1 MLSPFILI
9 FQFFDN
15 FEIQLVSEV
24 ESLQNCIFRLDP
36 RFVSEA
42 DYDRFYR
49 LKIKLDLLRE
59 IQPKILNLLAPYG
72 KMGL

>member
-9 FQFFDN
+9 YQFFDN
-15 FEIQLVSEV
+15 VELQLVKEI
-24 ESLQNCIFRLDP
+24 EQLQACLLNLDP
-36 RFVSEA
+36 RFVSES

-59 IQPKILNLLAPYG
+59 IQPKILNLLSPYG